1 MRLQADRPST
11 AAWRPARSRFSV
23 ARRKSPPLIVRKQSF
38 RKEEKISGAV
48 VRRRALAQAWRA
60 LSDETDNYEYAIV
73 LHRLSRRDKGR
84 KRGPRVKHLLT

>member
-48 VRRRALAQAWRA
+48 VRRRALAQAWRH
-60 LSDETDNYEYAIV
+60 LLDMRENYFYDIAPV
-73 LHRLSRRDKGR
+73 RTPRRDKGKER
-84 KRGPRVKHLLT
+84 REP